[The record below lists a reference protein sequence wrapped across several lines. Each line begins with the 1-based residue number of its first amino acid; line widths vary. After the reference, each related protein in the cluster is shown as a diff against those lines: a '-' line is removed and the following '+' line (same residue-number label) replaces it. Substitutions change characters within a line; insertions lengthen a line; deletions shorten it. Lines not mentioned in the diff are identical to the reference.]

1 MAMAAHGKSSSVYTQ
16 GEHAL
21 CTQLNAEQRSGV
33 SPRDLLLSQGKSQL
47 GNKKW
52 MCKVPDGGNII

>member
-1 MAMAAHGKSSSVYTQ
+1 MGMAAHGKSSSVYTQ

-21 CTQLNAEQRSGV
+21 CTQMNAEQRPGV

-52 MCKVPDGGNII
+52 MRNITDGDNII

>member
-1 MAMAAHGKSSSVYTQ
+1 MGMAAHGKSSSVYTQ

-21 CTQLNAEQRSGV
+21 CTQMNAEQRPGV

-47 GNKKW
+47 GNKK
-52 MCKVPDGGNII
+52 